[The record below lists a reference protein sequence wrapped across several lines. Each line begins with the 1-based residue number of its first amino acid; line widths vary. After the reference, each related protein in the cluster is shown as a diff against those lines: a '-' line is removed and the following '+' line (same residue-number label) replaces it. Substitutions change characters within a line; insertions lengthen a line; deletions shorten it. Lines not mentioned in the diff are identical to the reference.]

1 MKLVALLFA
10 CFLAFASANKCG
22 WKKPSEILTTDS
34 MKFTVLE
41 NPDGTG
47 PAGDVLAVDFD
58 FDYNIYQY
66 RIERV
71 TQGGRHT
78 VVDFTDANYNVQYNG
93 ASTPGSLSVSAGSD
107 MDPLIQMGSSV
118 SSTTSKRMLIDAY
131 VAHSDGAHNATVMKK
146 IDHGI
151 QTALG
156 TQLSS
161 VGHVGFDSRGKSNE
175 DIDTQYQPA
184 STNIFNTDKT
194 MIVSQ
199 TAYMETDVV
208 YIVSVRSLR
217 CGQNFYTTNSDRG
230 ILLKGIFRLN
240 IRFDIVVQDHA
251 LMGVTSMGMDDD
263 QNQSGSTANLIF
275 VKHVDE
281 FVNDYSRTLD
291 METFVHD
298 ISIAG
303 SISIT
308 GDTDRECRGESG
320 DGYDDGITFSQTNGG
335 STTTATLDSR
345 EAESCRITGTVT
357 ATHHDSTTASD
368 ADGTTTT
375 GGSSAEEY
383 NGDDDFVSVDSEE
396 VLSNMQTYRH
406 EHSLADSQIVTF
418 LSLAQFTMQ
427 DATPSCTSML
437 VQADLDAGRYSPTW
451 FQSPGANLVASS
463 GTYAC
468 ADKATF
474 NRTSWTGGKCAAL
487 AANDATCVDVPYII
501 ARHGKTVGH
510 DDKTLYEIGT
520 AIGATSDRE
529 GCTVNADLQAM
540 LNQDNTDFGLASDNY
555 NFTCESG
562 YYYGNGTECTG
573 GNDCDTHVT
582 TVEYTP
588 FFGFELDGAY
598 SPLQYTRMWF
608 GRTTDNY
615 LIRTDEQ
622 DGSSSDDYPQTPE
635 FDAVDA
641 SAVTGEQTDHS
652 RRLRGVEK
660 VRKLLKAAP
669 PAVNEM
675 YQQTFHFKVR
685 APPGKLRH
693 RHRHH

>member
-1 MKLVALLFA
+1 MKLVALLIA

-34 MKFTVLE
+34 MQFTVLQ
-41 NPDGTG
+41 NPDETG

-71 TQGGRHT
+71 TQGGRHI
-78 VVDFTDANYNVQYNG
+78 VVDFDNEDYNVKYTSG
-93 ASTPGSLSVSAGSD
+93 APGSVSVKGGSD
-107 MDPLIQMGSSV
+107 MHSLIQMGDSV

-131 VAHSDGAHNATVMKK
+131 VAHSDGAHNATVMRKT
-146 IDHGI
+146 DHEI
-151 QTALG
+151 LDALG
-156 TQLSS
+156 DQLSS
-161 VGHVGFDSRGKSNE
+161 VGHEGFNNRGKKSE

-184 STNIFNTDKT
+184 ATNIFDTDKT

-217 CGQNFYTTNSDRG
+217 CGQNFYRPNSDRG

-251 LMGVTSMGMDDD
+251 LMGVTSMGMDDE
-263 QNQSGSTANLIF
+263 QNAATANLIF

-281 FVNDYSRTLD
+281 FVNDYSRTLN

-308 GDTDRECRGESG
+308 GDTERECRGESG
-320 DGYDDGITFSQTNGG
+320 DGYDDGITESQTNGG
-335 STTTATLDSR
+335 STSTATLDSR
-345 EAESCRITGTVT
+345 EAESCQITGTVT
-357 ATHHDSTTASD
+357 AIHHDSTTASN
-368 ADGTTTT
+368 ASGTTTS
-375 GGSSAEEY
+375 GGDSTEEY
-383 NGDDDFVSVDSEE
+383 NGDSDFVSVDSEQ

-437 VQADLDAGRYSPTW
+437 VQGDLDAGRYSPTW
-451 FQSPGANLVASS
+451 FQSPGDNLIASS

-468 ADKATF
+468 ANKTTF

-501 ARHGKTVGH
+501 ARHGKTAGH
-510 DDKTLYEIGT
+510 DHKTLYEIGT
-520 AIGATSDRE
+520 DIGMTSDRE

-540 LNQDNTDFGLASDNY
+540 LNQDNTDFGLAADNY
-555 NFTCESG
+555 NFTCEYG
-562 YYYGNGTECTG
+562 YYDDAETTCTSGN
-573 GNDCDTHVT
+573 NCDKHVT

-588 FFGFELDGAY
+588 FFGFEDDGAY

-615 LIRTDEQ
+615 LIKTDEA
-622 DGSSSDDYPQTPE
+622 DLSNTNNPDNPKTPE

-641 SAVTGEQTDHS
+641 NTTTGEQDTHS

>member
-1 MKLVALLFA
+1 
-10 CFLAFASANKCG
+10 
-22 WKKPSEILTTDS
+22 

-41 NPDGTG
+41 NPDETG

-58 FDYNIYQY
+58 FDYNVYQY

-71 TQGGRHT
+71 TQGGRHI
-78 VVDFTDANYNVQYNG
+78 VVDFDNQDYNVHYDG
-93 ASTPGSLSVSAGSD
+93 DSTPSLSVNTGSD
-107 MDPLIQMGSSV
+107 MDSLIDMGASV

-131 VAHSDGAHNATVMKK
+131 VAHSDGAHNATVMRKT
-146 IDHGI
+146 DHGI
-151 QTALG
+151 LTALEV
-156 TQLSS
+156 QYSQI
-161 VGHVGFDSRGKSNE
+161 GHVGFDNRGKKNE

-217 CGQNFYTTNSDRG
+217 CGQNFYNATNPDRG
-230 ILLKGIFRLN
+230 VLLKGIFRLN

-251 LMGVTSMGMDDD
+251 LMGVTSMGMRDD
-263 QNQSGSTANLIF
+263 QNAANAKLIF

-303 SISIT
+303 SISID

-320 DGYDDGITFSQTNGG
+320 DGYEDGITEAQSNGG
-335 STTTATLDSR
+335 STSTATLDSR

-357 ATHHDSTTASD
+357 AIHHDSTTASD
-368 ADGTTTT
+368 ANGTTTN
-375 GGSSAEEY
+375 GGNSTEEY
-383 NGDDDFVSVDSEE
+383 NGDDRFVSVDSEQ

-406 EHSLADSQIVTF
+406 EHSLADSKIVTF

-437 VQADLDAGRYSPTW
+437 TQSDLDAGKYSPTW
-451 FQSPGANLVASS
+451 FQAPGANLDASS

-468 ADKATF
+468 DDKDSF
-474 NRTSWTGGKCAAL
+474 NRTSWTGGKCAAK
-487 AANDATCVDVPYII
+487 AAMTGSCVDVPYII
-501 ARHGKTVGH
+501 ARHGKTAGH
-510 DDKTLYEIGT
+510 DHKTLYEIGT
-520 AIGATSDRE
+520 DSDGGQTSDRE

-540 LNQDNTDFGLASDNY
+540 LNQDNTDFGLGGDNY

-562 YYYGNGTECTG
+562 YYYGNGTECRE
-573 GNDCDTHVT
+573 GNDCDKHVT

-588 FFGFELDGAY
+588 FFGFEGDNAY

-608 GRTTDNY
+608 GRTTDNF
-615 LIRTDEQ
+615 LVRTDEE
-622 DGSSSDDYPQTPE
+622 DTANNNPQAPE
-635 FDAVDA
+635 FDAVEA
-641 SAVTGEQTDHS
+641 NSTTGEQNNHN